1 MQIDITKCKLLIK
14 TSFFSRNI
22 FSKDRDMP
30 IFELHRQPR
39 FPLRLIDTDT
49 PITID
54 QFHELLRHDTEI
66 MLCVRS
72 ATGHPHR
79 GGYFFCIK
87 YNNVTNQYELE
98 TVEGIRV
105 ANFTEN
111 NIVIFINH
119 VAGLQFNNDMLSFC
133 QNNINFR
140 RDDE

>member
-1 MQIDITKCKLLIK
+1 
-14 TSFFSRNI
+14 
-22 FSKDRDMP
+22 MP
-30 IFELHRQPR
+30 IFELLRQPR
-39 FPLRLIDTDT
+39 FPLRLINTDT

-54 QFHELLRHDTEI
+54 QFHELLRRDTEI

-72 ATGHPHR
+72 ATGHPNR
-79 GGYFFCIK
+79 GGYFFCIR
-87 YNNVTNQYELE
+87 YNNATNQYELE

-119 VAGLQFNNDMLSFC
+119 VAGLQFNNDMLLYC

-140 RDDE
+140 HDEE